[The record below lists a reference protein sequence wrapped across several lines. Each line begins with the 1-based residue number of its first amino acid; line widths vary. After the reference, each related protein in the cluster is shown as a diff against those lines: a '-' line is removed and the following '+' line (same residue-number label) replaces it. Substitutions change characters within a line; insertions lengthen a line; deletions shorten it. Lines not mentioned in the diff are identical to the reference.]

1 MVVWDR
7 IRQRGDAFVRRSPDP
22 TEEGRAGAV
31 CIVDFVSRRQLRLR
45 DRQSAYKRDR
55 NGRRHD
61 DVAAALGDPKRLA
74 RELRAEAGLRRWE
87 ASRSAGN
94 FVAVVFAFVGL
105 MTVDLIFLVPV
116 LSIVALVLFIF
127 GVALIA
133 CLIAGMAMVVSLLL
147 GGAFSTLTGAAAR
160 GLAGV
165 GLVAGAIGGGA
176 LLLLVL
182 DALVRLLGRYARVHY
197 RLLSPAKT

>member
-1 MVVWDR
+1 MNR
-7 IRQRGDAFVRRSPDP
+7 TTFLSA
-22 TEEGRAGAV
+22 
-31 CIVDFVSRRQLRLR
+31 LR
-45 DRQSAYKRDR
+45 DGLSGVSKQEIDEILADYAAHFSEGAAA
-55 NGRRHD
+55 GRSED

-116 LSIVALVLFIF
+116 LSIIALVLFIF

-197 RLLSPAKT
+197 RLLSPAKTAT